1 MIRLICYL
9 KNVSLVGLAISL
21 FPTMGYALT
30 LSTWN
35 IEWLSITSSQ
45 RIPQSQ
51 RSTQDFQALSEFYS
65 TLSPDI
71 LAFQEV
77 DSIEAIQKVVG
88 SGYRFYL
95 SDRALPA
102 NKRLQFSEINQYTGF
117 AIRDT
122 VQVTDRPDFP
132 LTKGE
137 RLRFASSVQ
146 IKHQGQV
153 INLLSVHLK
162 AGCSGK
168 YTNTSSCRTLSQQGQ
183 TLNQWLKQMERQGE
197 SYIVLGDFNH
207 NLAFRGDWLWTTIT
221 EGLAS
226 SPRLT
231 TKETQA
237 VCKVKSRKNPDKTH
251 RFRSLIDHIIVSPDV
266 GSTTAIQNPMPTEQ
280 VLGYQ
285 MSDHC
290 PVTIEL
296 N

>member
-1 MIRLICYL
+1 M
-9 KNVSLVGLAISL
+9 AISL
-21 FPTMGYALT
+21 FPTTGYTLT

-35 IEWLSITSSQ
+35 IEWLSSTPSQ
-45 RIPQSQ
+45 KIPQSR
-51 RSTQDFQALSEFYS
+51 RSAQDFQALSEFYT
-65 TLSPDI
+65 TLSSDI

-77 DSIEAIQKVVG
+77 DDIEAIQKVVG
-88 SGYRFYL
+88 SGYHIYL
-95 SDRALPA
+95 SDRALPS
-102 NKRLQFSEINQYTGF
+102 NQRLQFSELNQYTGF
-117 AIRDT
+117 AVRDT
-122 VQVTDRPDFP
+122 LQVTDRPDFP
-132 LTKGE
+132 LTEGQ
-137 RLRFASSVQ
+137 RLRFASSL
-146 IKHQGQV
+146 QV
-153 INLLSVHLK
+153 IHKGQIIHLLSVHLK
-162 AGCSGK
+162 AGCSGR
-168 YTNTSSCRTLSQQGQ
+168 YINNHSCRTLAQQGRA
-183 TLNQWLKQMERQGE
+183 LNHWLTQVEQRGE
-197 SYIVLGDFNH
+197 SYIILGDFNH